1 MLKEKIVTLVEE
13 EYDLAVERRHKIHQN
28 PELSFK
34 EYETTDYIESCM
46 KEWGIVYERLQSGTG
61 LVATLEGPT
70 KGKVIALRADI
81 DALPMTE
88 EVDLPYKSKKEGV
101 MHACGHDMHTATLLG
116 LAHILSQN
124 KEMICGKVKFIFQPA
139 EELFPG
145 GARGVIAEG
154 FVEDVDVI
162 YGMHVKPAL
171 TYKQVSVRKGTIM
184 AGSYVYKIK
193 VVGKGGH
200 GSNPS
205 NTNDPVVAASAVVMA
220 LQTIV
225 SRGVYP
231 GTPLVLST
239 CMVHGGTKGNIIPD
253 FVDLEGQIR
262 AFSRDAAMF
271 AEEKIKEVSE
281 GVCAGYGCK
290 AEVVFEDGY
299 DPLTNHDENVE
310 LVDRTLHEMSSAS
323 FKALEPEL
331 GGEDFA
337 YFMQKKP
344 GAYFH
349 VGIRPS
355 EDAPVIP
362 NHNTKF
368 VADDRAL
375 ATAMEAY
382 LRILDKEFAEG

>member
-1 MLKEKIVTLVEE
+1 MSAEQIVTYVEE
-13 EYDLAVERRHKIHQN
+13 EYDYAVERRHHIHQN

-34 EYETTDYIESCM
+34 EYETTDYIENCM
-46 KEWGIVYERLQSGTG
+46 KDWGIDYNRLKSGTG
-61 LVATLEGPT
+61 LVAVLEGAT
-70 KGKVIALRADI
+70 SGKTVALRADI
-81 DALPMTE
+81 DALPMPE
-88 EVDLPYKSKKEGV
+88 ETDIPFKSKNEGI

-116 LAHILSQN
+116 LAHILSQH
-124 KEMICGKVKFIFQPA
+124 KEMIRGRVKFIFQPA

-145 GARGVIAEG
+145 GAREVIAEG
-154 FVEDVDVI
+154 LVDDVDVI

-171 TYKQVSVRKGTIM
+171 TYKEVSVHKGTIM

-225 SRGVYP
+225 SRGIYP

-239 CMVHGGTKGNIIPD
+239 CMIHGGTKGNIIPD
-253 FVDLEGQIR
+253 FVELEGQIR
-262 AFSRDAAMF
+262 AFSKDVAMAA
-271 AEEKIKEVSE
+271 EQKIKEVSE
-281 GVCAGYGCK
+281 GVCIGYGCK
-290 AEVVFEDGY
+290 AEVLFEDGY
-299 DPLTNHDENVE
+299 DPLTNHDDNVE
-310 LVDRTLHEMSSAS
+310 LVDKALHEMSSAS
-323 FKALEPEL
+323 FKTLEPEL

-344 GAYFH
+344 GAYFQ
-349 VGIRPS
+349 VGIRS
-355 EDAPVIP
+355 DEEAPVIP
-362 NHNTKF
+362 NHNTRF

-382 LRILDKEFAEG
+382 LRILDKEFSL